1 MFVSRS
7 SRYPLKSLF
16 NPLSIIYFFYLI
28 AFVDIFDIFA
38 RLPLVGFEGIP
49 VSWSSRYTSVPSMVE
64 KSQRV
69 CSSVLSKQ
77 ASPMSSC
84 LEVTDQTKSFL
95 LEKFDWCMADKL

>member
-1 MFVSRS
+1 M
-7 SRYPLKSLF
+7 
-16 NPLSIIYFFYLI
+16 
-28 AFVDIFDIFA
+28 DIFDIFA